1 MFSQMNFLTKLT
13 IGYAIFLIVVGV
25 GSFVLADTDD
35 EDDIDEDTSAIVE
48 GEGVEDDDEAEDD
61 DSPSITALIPAFIGI
76 PLLLTGIATTNPNIG
91 RYGGMASVGLVA
103 ILALGSLRGLFLL
116 LGAAFG
122 GDDITY
128 PMVLQTVLVILSG
141 IYLYLAFKHVRET
154 MMSSGEA
161 EPA

>member
-35 EDDIDEDTSAIVE
+35 TDVADEDTSAVVTANAE
-48 GEGVEDDDEAEDD
+48 ETTDNAED
-61 DSPSITALIPAFIGI
+61 SASITALIPTFIGI
-76 PLLLTGIATTNPNIG
+76 PLLLAGIATTNPNLG

-103 ILALGSLRGLFLL
+103 LLALGSLRGVFLL

-122 GDDITY
+122 DDEITY
-128 PMVLQTVLVILSG
+128 PMVLQTVLVLLSG
-141 IYLYLAFKHVRET
+141 VYLYLAFQHIRET
-154 MMSSGEA
+154 MMKSRTAEA
-161 EPA
+161 A